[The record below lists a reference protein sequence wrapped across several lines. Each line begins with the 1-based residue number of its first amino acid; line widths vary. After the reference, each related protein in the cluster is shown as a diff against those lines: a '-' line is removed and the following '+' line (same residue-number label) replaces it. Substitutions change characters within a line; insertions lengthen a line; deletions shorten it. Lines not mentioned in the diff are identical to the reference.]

1 MQPPTTRQAPCR
13 VIRII
18 VPAALLLCATLSGC
32 NNSCYS
38 GFWNGNG
45 SGVAVGNTSCPL
57 TPATGNVT
65 VQMGAASVS
74 SVSAASTSSAV
85 FASVPSPREIQH
97 IYITLRAIDARASS
111 AADYAASGWQQLAPA
126 LAAHPA
132 QVDLLALSA
141 EYIPATI
148 PAEEYRQ
155 LRLLLMA
162 QHPSSDE
169 AIPERNACGNVGWNC
184 VVFADGSVRP
194 LEFGGAAPEVKIT
207 PQSAENLFRVLP
219 DESVRLSIQFDARSS
234 SFFSPNTPDNME
246 ASAAL
251 QMVPVFRVVVL
262 TP

>member
-1 MQPPTTRQAPCR
+1 MPLPTARQTPSR
-13 VIRII
+13 MIRII
-18 VPAALLLCATLSGC
+18 FPAALLLCAALSGC
-32 NNSCYS
+32 SNSCYS

-74 SVSAASTSSAV
+74 SASDESTSSAV
-85 FASVPSPREIQH
+85 VASVPSPREIRH
-97 IYITLRAIDARASS
+97 IYITFRAIDAHVSS
-111 AADYAASGWQQLAPA
+111 IAGDTASGWQQLAPA
-126 LAAHPA
+126 LAANPA
-132 QVDLLALSA
+132 QVDLLALST

-148 PAEEYRQ
+148 PADEYRQ

-162 QHPSSDE
+162 RHSSPE
-169 AIPERNACGNVGWNC
+169 EVTPERNACGSVGWNC
-184 VVFADGSVRP
+184 VVLADGSVRP
-194 LEFGGAAPEVKIT
+194 LEFGGAAQEMKMT

-219 DESVRLSIQFDARSS
+219 DESVRLSIQFDARST
-234 SFFSPNTPDNME
+234 SFFSPNTPDNTG
-246 ASAAL
+246 ASAAV

>member
-1 MQPPTTRQAPCR
+1 MQLPTTRQAPCR

-18 VPAALLLCATLSGC
+18 FPAALLLCATLSGC
-32 NNSCYS
+32 SNSCYS

-74 SVSAASTSSAV
+74 SVSDASTSSAV
-85 FASVPSPREIQH
+85 FAPVPSPREIRH
-97 IYITLRAIDARASS
+97 IYITLRAIDAHVSS
-111 AADYAASGWQQLAPA
+111 TAGDAASGWQELAPA
-126 LAAHPA
+126 LAPHPA
-132 QVDLLALSA
+132 QVDLLALRT

-155 LRLLLMA
+155 LRLLLA
-162 QHPSSDE
+162 QGPSSDE
-169 AIPERNACGNVGWNC
+169 VIPERNACGNVGWSC

-194 LEFGGAAPEVKIT
+194 LEFGGVAPEVKIM

-219 DESVRLSIQFDARSS
+219 DESVRLSIQFDARST
-234 SFFSPNTPDNME
+234 SFFSPNTPDNTR
-246 ASAAL
+246 ANAAV
-251 QMVPVFRVVVL
+251 QMVPVFRVAVL

>member
-1 MQPPTTRQAPCR
+1 MQLPTTRQAPCR

-18 VPAALLLCATLSGC
+18 FPATLLLCAALSGC
-32 NNSCYS
+32 SNSCYS

-57 TPATGNVT
+57 VPATGNIT
-65 VQMGAASVS
+65 VQMGAAAVS
-74 SVSAASTSSAV
+74 SAASTSSDV
-85 FASVPSPREIQH
+85 FAFVPSPHEIQH
-97 IYITLRAIDARASS
+97 IYITLLAIDAHASS
-111 AADYAASGWQQLAPA
+111 AADDTASGWQQLAPG
-126 LAAHPA
+126 LTAHPA

-162 QHPSSDE
+162 QRPSPDE
-169 AIPERNACGNVGWNC
+169 VTPERNACGNVGWNC
-184 VVFADGSVRP
+184 AVFADGSVRP

-219 DESVRLSIQFDARSS
+219 DENVRLSIQFDARSS
-234 SFFSPNTPDNME
+234 SFFSSNTPGNTG
-246 ASAAL
+246 ASAAV

>member
-1 MQPPTTRQAPCR
+1 MQLPTARQTPSR
-13 VIRII
+13 MIRII
-18 VPAALLLCATLSGC
+18 FPAVLLLCAALSGC
-32 NNSCYS
+32 SNSCYS

-85 FASVPSPREIQH
+85 FAFVPSPREIQH
-97 IYITLRAIDARASS
+97 IYITLRAIDAHASG
-111 AADYAASGWQQLAPA
+111 AADDTASGWQQVAPA

-148 PAEEYRQ
+148 PEEEYRQ
-155 LRLLLMA
+155 LRLLLVA
-162 QHPSSDE
+162 QRPSPDE
-169 AIPERNACGNVGWNC
+169 VTPERNACGNVGWNC
-184 VVFADGSVRP
+184 AVFTDGSVRP
-194 LEFGGAAPEVKIT
+194 LEFGGAAPEVRIT
-207 PQSAENLFRVLP
+207 SQGAEDLFRVLP
-219 DESVRLSIQFDARSS
+219 DENVRLSIQFDARSS
-234 SFFSPNTPDNME
+234 SFFSPNTPDNTG
-246 ASAAL
+246 ASDAV

>member
-1 MQPPTTRQAPCR
+1 MPLPTARQTPSR
-13 VIRII
+13 MIRII
-18 VPAALLLCATLSGC
+18 FPAALLLCAALSGC
-32 NNSCYS
+32 SNSCYS

-74 SVSAASTSSAV
+74 PAASTSSAV
-85 FASVPSPREIQH
+85 FTSVPSPREIRH
-97 IYITLRAIDARASS
+97 IYITLRAIDAHVSS
-111 AADYAASGWQQLAPA
+111 TAGDTASGWQQLAPA
-126 LAAHPA
+126 LAAHPT
-132 QVDLLALSA
+132 QVDLLALST

-148 PAEEYRQ
+148 PADEYRQ

-162 QHPSSDE
+162 QHSSPE
-169 AIPERNACGNVGWNC
+169 EVTPERNACGNVGWNC

-194 LEFGGAAPEVKIT
+194 LEFGAAAQEMKMT

-219 DESVRLSIQFDARSS
+219 DESVRLSIQFDARST
-234 SFFSPNTPDNME
+234 SFFSPNTPDNTG
-246 ASAAL
+246 ASAAV